1 MPQRFT
7 PGASSPGPPPTHAKV
22 QDRETSASIPHQAPQ
37 AMAPDLIVLVGAL
50 SCAAVIGL
58 AAEVNALGD
67 LR

>member
-1 MPQRFT
+1 
-7 PGASSPGPPPTHAKV
+7 
-22 QDRETSASIPHQAPQ
+22 
-37 AMAPDLIVLVGAL
+37 MAPDLIVLVGAL